1 VRKRFTVK
9 SLKDKL
15 THVKPSITGCGS
27 SGNMSINE
35 AYKIQGAVGKESYA
49 PLLRAPG
56 NNPRKYTQRRNTPS
70 PKKNQTKLSIMTN

>member
-1 VRKRFTVK
+1 MTCLVARDNAANISSKDLSFLGVRKRFTVK

-49 PLLRAPG
+49 PLIKSS
-56 NNPRKYTQRRNTPS
+56 RK
-70 PKKNQTKLSIMTN
+70 